1 VWQIRDLSQSPH
13 TNSQSHSDQS
23 WIRGGFFLKWWPSSQ
38 DDTNSSVTLVCFGPS
53 HPLVNRFLRLAA
65 HDGWRDAVADPYGL
79 FVIVLNELFLNTSG
93 ILWRLSDVFRSF
105 EMVRQHATNVFG
117 GNQG

>member
-1 VWQIRDLSQSPH
+1 
-13 TNSQSHSDQS
+13 
-23 WIRGGFFLKWWPSSQ
+23 
-38 DDTNSSVTLVCFGPS
+38 VTLVCFGPS

-117 GNQG
+117 VNQG